1 MKLNFDRERI
11 ETDTAEVIKSSKS
24 SVEHLMQDWLTL
36 SAECTRRGELIEQ
49 LEKALKTACHV
60 FHKSMWEDNEIEAV
74 QSMQVCLTVISE
86 WRKEQDANR
95 ADN

>member
-36 SAECTRRGELIEQ
+36 SAECTRRGELIDV
-49 LEKALKTACHV
+49 LEKALKTALSLFVLESPDDYIGLREMQHALSAV
-60 FHKSMWEDNEIEAV
+60 EA
-74 QSMQVCLTVISE
+74 
-86 WRKEQDANR
+86 WRKEQGK
-95 ADN
+95 